1 MASTTTALTDA
12 QLRALRQQ
20 LEERS
25 EALVAQLHEVAE
37 TLPDTPTLTRTNVED
52 EAEQGERRTSAAL
65 RGAEQDRD
73 AAELREIRAA
83 FTRMDEGSYG
93 ICADCGTDIPLAR
106 LQVQPAALRCI
117 ACQERYE
124 TRHPAEVRAIFAT

>member
-1 MASTTTALTDA
+1 MAASTALTHA
-12 QLRALRQQ
+12 QQTDLRKR

-25 EALVAQLHEVAE
+25 RALVDQMHEVAE

-52 EAEQGERRTSAAL
+52 EAEQGERRTSEAL

-83 FTRMDEGSYG
+83 LNRMDDGSYG
-93 ICADCGTDIPLAR
+93 VCADCGTDIPLAR
-106 LQVQPAALRCI
+106 LRAQPAALRCI

-124 TRHPAEVRAIFAT
+124 IRHPAEVRAIFAT

>member
-1 MASTTTALTDA
+1 MAITTALSDA

-73 AAELREIRAA
+73 AAELRDIRAA
-83 FTRMDEGSYG
+83 LTRMDEGSYG

-106 LQVQPAALRCI
+106 LKVQPAALRCI

-124 TRHPAEVRAIFAT
+124 ARHPAEVRAIFAT

>member
-1 MASTTTALTDA
+1 MAITTALSDA

-73 AAELREIRAA
+73 AAELRDIRAA
-83 FTRMDEGSYG
+83 LTRMDEGTYG

-106 LQVQPAALRCI
+106 LKVQPAALRCI
-117 ACQERYE
+117 TCQERYE
-124 TRHPAEVRAIFAT
+124 ARHPAEVRAIFAT

>member
-1 MASTTTALTDA
+1 MAASTALTDA
-12 QLRALRQQ
+12 QRRDLRKR

-25 EALVAQLHEVAE
+25 RVLVDQMHEVAE

-73 AAELREIRAA
+73 AAELREIRDALN
-83 FTRMDEGSYG
+83 RMDDGSYG

-106 LQVQPAALRCI
+106 LRVQPAALRCI
-117 ACQERYE
+117 TCQERYE
-124 TRHPAEVRAIFAT
+124 ARHPAEVRAIFAT